1 MNLRSGAATKVN
13 IAKKKTKKKD
23 ATNISNKEMATGSL
37 EATIQTMMQELK
49 GEIKGLKEDLI
60 KQIGS
65 LRTDVESFATEIK
78 QVQKDVKEVRAEMGN
93 AVDKIAEA
101 EERINQLEE
110 GEVTI
115 NNALKHLLREH
126 KKINQS
132 LEYQEQKS
140 RQFNARIFQVIEGIE
155 QQDMVG
161 FVKSI
166 LVEQLKIP
174 ADTFHICA
182 AHRSLAKKPTGE
194 DAAPRSIVVRFLSWN
209 TREKVV
215 KTAWA
220 KKDITAGGKRI
231 YFDRD
236 LPEKVQKE
244 RRRYAP
250 LRLQLKEKKIKSFI
264 IHPAKLKVFEEEG
277 SFIIYN
283 TPEDAE
289 TQLRAKG
296 LISTEP
302 CVGAHR
308 GKHGTLRKEGAQS
321 APFQRSGGDEET
333 LETLLEDAMRGL

>member
-1 MNLRSGAATKVN
+1 
-13 IAKKKTKKKD
+13 
-23 ATNISNKEMATGSL
+23 
-37 EATIQTMMQELK
+37 
-49 GEIKGLKEDLI
+49 
-60 KQIGS
+60 
-65 LRTDVESFATEIK
+65 
-78 QVQKDVKEVRAEMGN
+78 MGN
-93 AVDKIAEA
+93 AVDRIKEA

-110 GEVTI
+110 REV
-115 NNALKHLLREH
+115 NANTALRHLLQEQ
-126 KKINQS
+126 KKMNQR
-132 LEYQEQKS
+132 LDYQEQKS
-140 RQFNARIFQVIEGIE
+140 RQFNARIFQAVEGIE

-166 LVEQLKIP
+166 LVEQLEIP

-182 AHRSLAKKPTGE
+182 AHRSLAKKPVEEGAT
-194 DAAPRSIVVRFLSWN
+194 PRSIVVRFLSWN

-250 LRLQLKEKKIKSFI
+250 LRLQLKEKEIKSFI
-264 IHPAKLKVFEEEG
+264 IHPAKLKVFDEDG

-296 LISTEP
+296 SISTEP
-302 CVGAHR
+302 CVGARR
-308 GKHGTLRKEGAQS
+308 GKQGTLRKEGVQS
-321 APFQRSGGDEET
+321 APFQTSGGDGET
-333 LETLLEDAMRGL
+333 LETLLEEARAGL